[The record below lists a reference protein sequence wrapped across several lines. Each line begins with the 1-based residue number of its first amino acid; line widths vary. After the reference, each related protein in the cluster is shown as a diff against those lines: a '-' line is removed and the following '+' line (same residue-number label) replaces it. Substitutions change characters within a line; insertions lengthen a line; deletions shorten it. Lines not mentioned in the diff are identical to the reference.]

1 MSAVAAVALL
11 PLPWPF
17 EREFMQYALAAG
29 LVVGVC
35 APLIGVYLVQQRV
48 SLLGD
53 GVGHLAFAGV
63 AAGLLL
69 GVWPMWTAL
78 VAAVVGA
85 LAVEWM
91 RTRGRTT
98 SDLAL
103 ALCFYGG
110 IALGV
115 VLASRAGDGSVA
127 ILPYLFGS
135 ILTITASDVWTV
147 VLLGIGIVATV
158 VVFGRVLF
166 TMVVDEESARVAGL
180 PVGIGNAVI
189 AVATAVT
196 VVAAM
201 RVVGVLLIAA
211 LMVLPVAS
219 GRVLARSFRSTI
231 LWAAAIGAL
240 AVVLG
245 LTAARAWGLAPGG
258 SIVLVAVA
266 AYVATNLGRLRPR
279 RPPGGRS
286 GHSVHHGH
294 HGRHGHHDHHHD
306 HHDHSGHPHDGPGSG
321 GVLGDWPAV

>member
-1 MSAVAAVALL
+1 MSTVASLVGLL

-17 EREFMQYALAAG
+17 EREFMQYALVAG
-29 LVVGVC
+29 LVVGIC

-69 GVWPMWTAL
+69 EVWPMWTAL
-78 VAAVVGA
+78 IAAVLGA
-85 LAVEWM
+85 LAVEWL
-91 RTRGRTT
+91 RSRGRTT

-127 ILPYLFGS
+127 IVPYLFGS
-135 ILTITASDVWTV
+135 ILTITAADVRLI
-147 VLLGIGIVATV
+147 VLLGVGIVATV
-158 VVFGRVLF
+158 LVFGRLLF
-166 TMVVDEESARVAGL
+166 SMIVDEESARVAGL
-180 PVGIGNAVI
+180 PVGLGNAVV

-219 GRVLARSFRSTI
+219 GRVLARSFTQTI
-231 LWAAAIGAL
+231 VWAAGIGAVS
-240 AVVLG
+240 VVGG

-258 SIVLVAVA
+258 SIVLVAVG
-266 AYVATNLGRLRPR
+266 AYLVTNLGRLGSRAR
-279 RPPGGRS
+279 HARAHPGES
-286 GHSVHHGH
+286 D
-294 HGRHGHHDHHHD
+294 HHDHHGHAHD
-306 HHDHSGHPHDGPGSG
+306 HTDHGSDAGP
-321 GVLGDWPAV
+321 VLGRRPPV

>member
-1 MSAVAAVALL
+1 
-11 PLPWPF
+11 
-17 EREFMQYALAAG
+17 
-29 LVVGVC
+29 
-35 APLIGVYLVQQRV
+35 V

-69 GVWPMWTAL
+69 EVWPMWTAL
-78 VAAVVGA
+78 IAAVVGA
-85 LAVEWM
+85 LAVEWL
-91 RTRGRTT
+91 RSRGRTT

-127 ILPYLFGS
+127 IVPYLFGS
-135 ILTITASDVWTV
+135 ILTITATDVWV
-147 VLLGIGIVATV
+147 VVALGVGIVVTV
-158 VVFGRVLF
+158 AVFGRVLF
-166 TMVVDEESARVAGL
+166 SMIVDEESARVAGI
-180 PVGIGNAVI
+180 PVRLGNAVV

-219 GRVLARSFRSTI
+219 GRALARSFRTTVAWS
-231 LWAAAIGAL
+231 AAIGAVS
-240 AVVLG
+240 VVLG

-266 AYVATNLGRLRPR
+266 VYLATNLGRLRFR
-279 RPPGGRS
+279 SRTRTGGPAQS
-286 GHSVHHGH
+286 E
-294 HGRHGHHDHHHD
+294 RHDHHD
-306 HHDHSGHPHDGPGSG
+306 HHDHHGHAGHHHHGPGDG
-321 GVLGDWPAV
+321 VGPGPVLGR

>member
-1 MSAVAAVALL
+1 MSTVAAAVALL

-17 EREFMQYALAAG
+17 EREFMQYALIAG

-69 GVWPMWTAL
+69 EVWPMWTAL
-78 VAAVVGA
+78 VAAVLGA

-91 RTRGRTT
+91 RSRGRTT

-135 ILTITASDVWTV
+135 ILTITASDVRTV

-166 TMVVDEESARVAGL
+166 TMVVDEESARVAGI
-180 PVGIGNAVI
+180 PVGLGNAVV

-219 GRVLARSFRSTI
+219 GRVLARSFRTTI
-231 LWAAAIGAL
+231 LWAAGIGAV
-240 AVVLG
+240 AVVVG

-266 AYVATNLGRLRPR
+266 VYLATSLGRLRLHRSHPD
-279 RPPGGRS
+279 RP
-286 GHSVHHGH
+286 GHS
-294 HGRHGHHDHHHD
+294 DHHD
-306 HHDHSGHPHDGPGSG
+306 HHDHAGHPHDGHGTG
-321 GVLGDWPAV
+321 GVLGR